1 MKLII
6 YIYKW
11 TINQV
16 SVNLYSYKRKKN
28 FSIKRYS
35 LLRSSNR
42 ACRSASASVVPA
54 PPPSATAA
62 LPFAAGAKEPTKIER
77 QCYC

>member
-1 MKLII
+1 MKLVI

-16 SVNLYSYKRKKN
+16 SVTLYLYIREKI
-28 FSIKRYS
+28 FSVKRYS

-77 QCYC
+77 QC